1 MKTLSVFISEIEF
14 NKFGLTN
21 NEISFSELLEI
32 ISNEFHKINL
42 RKSIQL
48 AQKYNL
54 SKLSNEEI
62 NEEIKAIRNAKNNN

>member
-1 MKTLSVFISEIEF
+1 MKTLNVSISEIEF

-21 NEISFSELLEI
+21 NEISFSELLEL

-62 NEEIKAIRNAKNNN
+62 NEEINAIRNAKNNN